1 MNKYADL
8 EIALSPEGEKYRV
21 EMQLSLPGSD
31 APSGLTK
38 AALAQFDTD
47 ALNDLEGQP
56 KEYGKVLSRSL
67 FTVEEA
73 KEAGA
78 FFQTA
83 RDVAAATGATLR
95 VRLKIPPTAPALH
108 PVRWET
114 LRDPRP
120 ETEAFL
126 FTDGR
131 TPFSRF
137 LTSDDLRPVET
148 RPREDLKAL
157 VVIANPTDLK
167 SIWKL
172 AEVKVA
178 DVLKHAREG
187 LKDIPLHAL
196 CRLDEG
202 DAQVSG
208 VEVLGLPTLDN
219 LGAHLYSRYDILYLV
234 CHGKLE
240 TQAVKGDGTRRVAQ
254 VWLERKDGSTD
265 LVLPYEHTEKESGQP
280 RAGLVDRIR
289 HLPQLP
295 RLVVLASCQSFGG
308 AEESA
313 SPHGGALAA
322 LGPLLTEVGVPAVIA
337 MQGNVKVATLEQFMP
352 AFFEQLL
359 RKENEGQID
368 LAMAAAR
375 AQVAGHRPDWWA
387 PTLFMR
393 LKSGRIG
400 WYEPQF
406 AGEDPELPWDGLCT
420 AIKLGDCLPVLGPG
434 LIESLTGPLH
444 RLAEQWADADKK
456 RPFPMAAHRRHS
468 LYHVAQYLA
477 TMQQNPWVPASWF
490 QELVSEEMQRHHDQ
504 KLESVPTAGKDPYD
518 ILARLPFDIYVTT
531 NPDDRLFDA
540 LKAAN
545 RHPRHALFRW
555 DERHILE
562 AHQLDPE
569 FSKEPKERTYIPS
582 REEPLVYH
590 LFGHWS
596 QPKSMV
602 VSEDSYFQYLIAVA
616 QDRRHGTSSLI
627 PLEVSSAWSSRA
639 LMFLGFPV
647 DDWAFRVLLH
657 SMVDYRHGSQVDG
670 RPASLAVQVSP
681 GGDVFANLEGAR
693 KYLETYL
700 ANFHGVTMNAYWGDV
715 DVFLRKLWDRRKR
728 WTPPTPPKWME
739 ED

>member
-38 AALAQFDTD
+38 AALAQFDTE
-47 ALNDLEGQP
+47 ALDGLGGQP
-56 KEYGKVLSRSL
+56 EEYGKTLSGSL
-67 FTVEEA
+67 FTAEEA
-73 KEAGA
+73 KAAGA
-78 FFQTA
+78 FFKTA

-108 PVRWET
+108 PLRWET
-114 LRDPRP
+114 LRDPKP

-137 LTSDDLRPVET
+137 LTSGDLRPVET

-187 LKDIPLHAL
+187 LKEIPLHAL

-202 DAQVSG
+202 DAPVSG
-208 VEVLGLPTLDN
+208 VEILGLPTLEN

-240 TQAVKGDGTRRVAQ
+240 TQVVKGDGTRRVAKL
-254 VWLERKDGSTD
+254 WLERKDGSTD
-265 LVLPYEHTEKESGQP
+265 LVLPYEHTEKESGLP
-280 RAGLVDRIR
+280 RAGLVERIQ

-313 SPHGGALAA
+313 SPHGGELAA
-322 LGPLLTEVGVPAVIA
+322 LGPLLAEAGVPAVIA

-352 AFFEQLL
+352 AFFEELL
-359 RKENEGQID
+359 RPENEGQID

-375 AQVAGHRPDWWA
+375 AKVAAHRPDWWA

-400 WYEPQF
+400 WHEPGF
-406 AGEDPELPWDGLCT
+406 RRPDGRPDFRKWPAVVERIHDGKCT
-420 AIKLGDCLPVLGPG
+420 PILGPG
-434 LIESLTGPLH
+434 LLDCLLGSVH
-444 RLAEQWADADKK
+444 KVARNWAEAHQ
-456 RPFPMAAHRRHS
+456 FPMSPHQRDD
-468 LYHVAQYLA
+468 LPTVAQY
-477 TMQQNPWVPASWF
+477 
-490 QELVSEEMQRHHDQ
+490 VSVDQ
-504 KLESVPTAGKDPYD
+504 DERYPYEQLGKDLRQSILEHYEHVFGPELQSVGEKSLD
-518 ILARLPFDIYVTT
+518 QLLDKVGKWRRGQDPSEPHRVLARLPFKVYITA
-531 NPDDRLFDA
+531 NPDNLLTSA
-540 LKAAN
+540 LT
-545 RHPRHALFRW
+545 
-555 DERHILE
+555 
-562 AHQLDPE
+562 DPE
-569 FSKEPKERTYIPS
+569 LEPKRTPHVELCPWKDELVRAPYSSEPS
-582 REEPLVYH
+582 YEEPLVYH
-590 LFGHWS
+590 LFGKLDEPS
-596 QPKSMV
+596 SMV
-602 VSEDSYFQYLIAVA
+602 LTQDNYFDYLIGVT
-616 QDRRHGTSSLI
+616 RNRKLI
-627 PLEVSSAWSSRA
+627 PPVVQTAMSGRL
-639 LMFLGFPV
+639 LLFLGFQI
-647 DDWAFRVLLH
+647 DDWSFRVLLR
-657 SMVDYRHGSQVDG
+657 SIVGKPGSSLLKDYAHV
-670 RPASLAVQVSP
+670 AVQLDP
-681 GGDVFANLEGAR
+681 EGERTSDPQAAR
-693 KYLETYL
+693 RYLEDYFRDT
-700 ANFHGVTMNAYWGDV
+700 AISIYWG
-715 DVFLRKLWDRRKR
+715 R
-728 WTPPTPPKWME
+728 T
-739 ED
+739 EDFVRELQHQWNKEYGRERHI